1 VPAAETRSGEVLGS
15 LKHGAYVQRIGRNS
29 RAFLAVV
36 QAQDILG
43 LGSESRMNTPAT
55 VGENWRWRATE
66 GSFTATLVNELR
78 NEMAACKR
86 INGGA

>member
-1 VPAAETRSGEVLGS
+1 MALAKAYLRETGDREAAKAMMRAVW
-15 LKHGAYVQRIGRNS
+15 NS

-66 GSFTATLVNELR
+66 GSFTATLAKELR

>member
-1 VPAAETRSGEVLGS
+1 MRPAARQSADALCLRRKPGLDGEVLGS

-55 VGENWRWRATE
+55 VGENWR
-66 GSFTATLVNELR
+66 
-78 NEMAACKR
+78 
-86 INGGA
+86 